1 MSGPYRVTKR
11 RVDQWQTKWWVVGPA
26 GDVRGFKRDDERGAS
41 GFCRELNAA
50 YAAGRAELEQMRKAL
65 LDTTLALDKLP
76 SGRRYAGTL
85 MQAKDALRCIP
96 LEELVALKSRE
107 CASELQ
113 EHCELVPSD
122 CRCERAIRA
131 LLAPQADKDQ
141 QT

>member
-1 MSGPYRVTKR
+1 MSGPYGIK
-11 RVDQWQTKWWVVGPA
+11 QA
-26 GDVRGFKRDDERGAS
+26 
-41 GFCRELNAA
+41 RELADELPMDYIGTGNRRSGRMAEKEALDTLAEALSAA